1 MRFLVMVKATKDSE
15 AGVLP
20 DEKLLA
26 EMGKF
31 NEELV
36 KAGIMLS
43 AQYFE
48 GADMMSALEEQL
60 VMLRLA
66 REATVLL
73 LRAVRS
79 TTRSTAIQ
87 ESTLRDLCNPGV
99 WNDHNTN
106 RDISPQT
113 HRGTQRPCSITALG
127 IRLLRPEIRQ
137 FSGRFFRG
145 EKLWHRIPF
154 QRARCGRGES

>member
-1 MRFLVMVKATKDSE
+1 HQE
-15 AGVLP
+15 
-20 DEKLLA
+20 
-26 EMGKF
+26 
-31 NEELV
+31 
-36 KAGIMLS
+36 S
-43 AQYFE
+43 AR
-48 GADMMSALEEQL
+48 A
-60 VMLRLA
+60 MLRLG
-66 REATVLL
+66 REATALL

-79 TTRSTAIQ
+79 TTRSAAIR

-127 IRLLRPEIRQ
+127 NRLLRPEIRQ

-154 QRARCGRGES
+154 QRAHYGLGES